1 VPRSTIDLHHIVEAA
16 GVIVF
21 GILFYSYTYPWFP
34 PDSARR
40 RARAL
45 VNGVVFGLLAL
56 GLMLARIQIAPSVFI
71 DARSVPIAL
80 VALFEGW
87 PAALVSAVPGIVYRV
102 SRGGAGAAAGV
113 VGLVAVAVA
122 GGLAHEWARR
132 EGGVRWR
139 HSFALGAAVFL
150 ATLGSFALLGGRGL
164 RQFGGIW
171 LQYVG
176 LYAIGI
182 GLIARLLHDV
192 GERARLAAAEARF
205 RAIIDDASDAIRI
218 VDPETLK
225 IIDCNRMD
233 CEISGYS
240 RPEMIGRDIRDFWPQ
255 EPELRAQ
262 REGALAEAHAGG
274 FARQFGLPART
285 RAGTI
290 IRIDSTERLV
300 EHGGRR
306 YGIIVFRDAAA
317 RESLEQA
324 QGEASELRAINL
336 LATAAAHEIN
346 NPLTVVIGGLDLI
359 GRQVP
364 VEGRDRELIRQTIEA
379 GLRIR
384 DIVGRMTRITRVEA
398 EPARGVVPALLD
410 IRKSSDLP

>member
-1 VPRSTIDLHHIVEAA
+1 VTRSTIDPHHIVEAA

-21 GILFYSYTYPWFP
+21 GILFYSYTYQWFQ
-34 PDSARR
+34 PDSQRR

-45 VNGVVFGLLAL
+45 VNGAVFGLLAL
-56 GLMLARIQIAPSVFI
+56 GLMLARIQIAPRVFI

-87 PAALVSAVPGIVYRV
+87 PAALVAAVPGAVYRV
-102 SRGGAGAAAGV
+102 SRGGTGAPAGV
-113 VGLVAVAVA
+113 VGLILVAIA
-122 GGLAHEWARR
+122 GGLAHDWARR

-205 RAIIDDASDAIRI
+205 RAIIDEASDAIRI
-218 VDPETLK
+218 IDPETLK
-225 IIDCNRMD
+225 IIDSNRMD
-233 CEISGYS
+233 CEITGYS
-240 RPEMIGRDIRDFWPQ
+240 RREMVGRDIRDFWPD

-262 REGALAEAHAGG
+262 REAALADVHARG
-274 FARQFGLPART
+274 FARQFGLPCRT
-285 RAGTI
+285 RAGAI
-290 IRIDSTERLV
+290 IHIDSTERVV
-300 EHGGRR
+300 EHAGRR
-306 YGIIVFRDAAA
+306 YEIIVFRDAAA
-317 RESLEQA
+317 RESLAQA
-324 QGEASELRAINL
+324 QREASDLRAINL

-346 NPLTVVIGGLDLI
+346 NPLTIVIGGLDLI
-359 GRQVP
+359 ARQVP
-364 VEGRDRELIRQTIEA
+364 VEGREKELIQQTIDA
-379 GLRIR
+379 GTRIR
-384 DIVGRMTRITRVEA
+384 DIVTRMTRITRVEA
-398 EPARGVVPALLD
+398 EPARGGVPAILD
-410 IRKSSDLP
+410 IRKSSDDP